1 MGGQQPPYVVLWPL
15 PGKPSLKTKAPRPLL
30 TPTLLD
36 LHCPLA

>member
-1 MGGQQPPYVVLWPL
+1 MGGQQPPMLFFGL
-15 PGKPSLKTKAPRPLL
+15 FPGKPSLKTEGPRPLL